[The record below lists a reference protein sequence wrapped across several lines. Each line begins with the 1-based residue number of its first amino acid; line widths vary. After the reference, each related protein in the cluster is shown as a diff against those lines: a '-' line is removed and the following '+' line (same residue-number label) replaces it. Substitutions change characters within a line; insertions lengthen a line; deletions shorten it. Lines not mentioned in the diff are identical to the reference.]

1 MRRNAHAKIIKQ
13 MNIGTLLKHIRAQG
27 PISRAELVKTTKL
40 SPTTV
45 SVLVEELLK
54 EGLVTEIGTGES
66 SGGRRPILLEFQPT
80 SRLAIGVDI
89 GVQKTT
95 LALLDLDGNSLI
107 ITSYTPNLTNKEVFL
122 QDIVDH
128 IRQILSSSKNLE
140 HNILGIGVATP
151 GLLDR
156 DKKNILYSSSLGFT
170 DVPLYDTLEQNF
182 SLPIRIDNDMNA
194 AALGEKV
201 MGAGKKISDL
211 IYVSVETGIGAGIII
226 DNRIYGGASGS
237 AGEFGHTTVE
247 PAGAPCKCGNRG
259 CLGVMAAEPAIL
271 SRAIQMLAIGAKT
284 KITTYH
290 QGSPTQITLE
300 PIVLAAKDNDPVALS
315 IINDCLDYLAIGVAN
330 LINMFDPA
338 AVILGGSTMEALHPL
353 GLERVRHTVRQ
364 RVLPFHG
371 QRTYTIIP
379 SQLKGRVKLVGASTL
394 VFSEFLDYVDILATE
409 EDRDRV
415 DDYRI
420 VD

>member
-1 MRRNAHAKIIKQ
+1 MRRNANSKIIKQ
-13 MNIGTLLKHIRAQG
+13 LNIGTLLKHIRAQG

-45 SVLVEELLK
+45 SVLVDELIK
-54 EGLVTEIGTGES
+54 EGLVAEVGEGES

-80 SRLAIGVDI
+80 ARLALGVDI
-89 GVQKTT
+89 GVHKITI
-95 LALLDLDGNSLI
+95 ALLDLNGNSLI
-107 ITSYTPNLTNKEVFL
+107 TTHFTPELSDKKVFL
-122 QDIVDH
+122 ADIIDH
-128 IRQILSSSKNLE
+128 TKRILESSKSLE

-151 GLLDR
+151 GLLDSE
-156 DKKNILYSSSLGFT
+156 KKQIIYSSSLGFT
-170 DVPLYDTLEQNF
+170 DVPLYDAFEQNF

-201 MGAGKKISDL
+201 MGAGQKFSDL

-226 DNRIYGGASGS
+226 NNRIYGGATGS

-247 PAGAPCKCGNRG
+247 PTGAPCKCGNKG

-271 SRAIQMLAIGAKT
+271 SRAIQMLAIGART
-284 KITTYH
+284 KINTYH
-290 QGSPTQITLE
+290 KGSPAEITLA
-300 PIVLAAKDNDPVALS
+300 PIVQAAKEDDPVALS

-338 AVILGGSTMEALHPL
+338 AIILGGSTIEALHPL
-353 GLERVRHTVRQ
+353 GLERIRHSVRQ

-371 QRTYTIIP
+371 QRTYTIIS
-379 SQLKGRVKLVGASTL
+379 SQLKERVKIVGASTL
-394 VFSEFLDYVDILATE
+394 VFSEFLDYVDVLATE
-409 EDRDRV
+409 DEREKRASL
-415 DDYRI
+415 
-420 VD
+420 